1 MTPGSGPIK
10 SFIVSV
16 QSEEEISLDI
26 RDKRDILMELDSIIS
41 TCSDWS
47 IPVITASDW
56 SQSTSDLFV
65 DN

>member
-26 RDKRDILMELDSIIS
+26 RDKRDILMELDSIIN

-56 SQSTSDLFV
+56 SRGTSDLFV

>member
-56 SQSTSDLFV
+56 SPEHIRPFRG
-65 DN
+65 